1 MKVFIKNQQRLV
13 KVNTRKT
20 AGLLRKI
27 LNLLRIPRA
36 EISILFVN
44 DRRMRLLNHQ
54 YRGID
59 RTTDV
64 LSFPQYNA
72 EELKIEIKKFSQVC
86 TADLQTL
93 SDHLPLG
100 DLVINLH
107 MAKRQALDNRLS
119 VDEEVKRLITHG
131 ILHLLG
137 YDHEQGKNA
146 ARKMRMKSKEL
157 SENLR

>member
-1 MKVFIKNQQRLV
+1 
-13 KVNTRKT
+13 
-20 AGLLRKI
+20 
-27 LNLLRIPRA
+27 
-36 EISILFVN
+36 
-44 DRRMRLLNHQ
+44 MRLLNRQ

-64 LSFPQYNA
+64 LSFPQYSA
-72 EELKIEIKKFSQVC
+72 EELKIEIGKFSQVR
-86 TADLQTL
+86 TADLQTS

-107 MAKRQALDNRLS
+107 MAKRQAFDNRLS

-131 ILHLLG
+131 MLHLLG

-146 ARKMRMKSKEL
+146 ARKMRMKSNEL
-157 SENLR
+157 SGNLR